1 MGPVAGQVGVEVAS
15 AIVTEAV
22 EEVLGNSRRKWA
34 VLLLA
39 IVLGV
44 VVAGIVKK
52 RRESQDV
59 VEREEPAFR

>member
-34 VLLLA
+34 VVLIAVVLGAVVAA
-39 IVLGV
+39 IVT
-44 VVAGIVKK
+44 
-52 RRESQDV
+52 RRRGSQDV
-59 VEREEPAFR
+59 VKHEEP